1 LKERCLNLLN
11 LPLNATKADIKKAYR
26 KSAFEYHPDKN
37 PSKDAQAKFIEIT
50 KAYEYL
56 LDENAHPITKIFRQ
70 SNPSNQ
76 QTKKQ
81 TEKEKQEK
89 WHKQY
94 RERVFKKQETKA
106 QLFEKVK
113 NSFIYKLSKIVGIL
127 SGLITIIII
136 LNYLI
141 LNTYTIESKVT
152 NHQETEPQFSTFT
165 SIDKSSKKE
174 FFFTICTIGQFELF
188 NAVSK
193 GQTIYLN
200 TTYLLNDVKTIEYE
214 SLDGRRLIYN
224 EYSMSRFFILYLLIF
239 IPFLIILFLEGP
251 NEKYLAS
258 IDALTIISSLFII
271 TFCIHG
277 SIIGLFSYF

>member
-26 KSAFEYHPDKN
+26 KLAFEYHPDKN

-70 SNPSNQ
+70 SNSTNQ

-81 TEKEKQEK
+81 TEKEKQEA
-89 WHKQY
+89 WHKRY
-94 RERVFKKQETKA
+94 RERVYKKQETKA

-113 NSFIYKLSKIVGIL
+113 NSFIYKLSKIAGIL
-127 SGLITIIII
+127 SGLITIF
-136 LNYLI
+136 LVVNYLF
-141 LNTYTIESKVT
+141 LNTYIVESKVI
-152 NHQETEPQFSTFT
+152 NYYEAEPHYNSFT
-165 SIDKSSKKE
+165 SIEIDSKRE
-174 FFFTICTIGQFELF
+174 FYFTINTIGQFQLF
-188 NAVSK
+188 DAISK
-193 GQTIYLN
+193 GQTVYLN
-200 TTYLLNDVKTIEYE
+200 TTYLLNDVKSIEYE
-214 SLDGRRLIYN
+214 ALEGRSLIYN

-258 IDALTIISSLFII
+258 IDALTIISTLFII

-277 SIIGLFSYF
+277 SIIGLFSIF

>member
-1 LKERCLNLLN
+1 LKERCLILLN

-26 KSAFEYHPDKN
+26 KLAFEYHPDKN

-56 LDENAHPITKIFRQ
+56 LDENAHPFTKIFKQ
-70 SNPSNQ
+70 NNSSNQ
-76 QTKKQ
+76 RSKKE
-81 TEKEKQEK
+81 TEQEKQEA
-89 WHKQY
+89 WHKRY
-94 RERVFKKQETKA
+94 RERMFKKQETKA

-113 NSFIYKLSKIVGIL
+113 NSFIYKLSKIAGIL
-127 SGLITIIII
+127 SGIITIFLIV
-136 LNYLI
+136 NYLI
-141 LNTYTIESKVT
+141 LNTYTVESKVISYY
-152 NHQETEPQFSTFT
+152 ETEPQYNTFT
-165 SIDKSSKKE
+165 SIDKASKKE
-174 FFFTICTIGQFELF
+174 FFFTIHTIGQFQLF
-188 NAVSK
+188 DAISN

-200 TTYLLNDVKTIEYE
+200 TTYLFNDVKSIEYKA
-214 SLDGRRLIYN
+214 LDGKRLTYN

-258 IDALTIISSLFII
+258 IDALTIISTLFII

-277 SIIGLFSYF
+277 FIIGLFSYF

>member
-1 LKERCLNLLN
+1 MKERCLALLN

-26 KSAFEYHPDKN
+26 KLAFEYHPDKN
-37 PSKDAQAKFIEIT
+37 PSKDAQARFIEIK

-70 SNPSNQ
+70 SNSSNQ

-81 TEKEKQEK
+81 TEKEKQEA
-89 WHKQY
+89 WHKSY

-113 NSFIYKLSKIVGIL
+113 NSFIYKLSKISGIL
-127 SGLITIIII
+127 SGLITILIIV
-136 LNYLI
+136 NYLF
-141 LNTYTIESKVT
+141 LNTYTVESKVLDYY
-152 NHQETEPQFSTFT
+152 QTEPQYNAFT
-165 SIDKSSKKE
+165 SIDIDSKKE
-174 FFFTICTIGQFELF
+174 FYFTINTIGQFQLF
-188 NAVSK
+188 EAISK
-193 GQTIYLN
+193 GQIIYLN
-200 TTYLLNDVKTIEYE
+200 TTYLLNDVKSIEYE
-214 SLDGRRLIYN
+214 ALDGRRHIFN
-224 EYSMSRFFILYLLIF
+224 EYSMSNFFILYLLIF

-258 IDALTIISSLFII
+258 IDALTIISTLFII

-277 SIIGLFSYF
+277 AIIGLFSIF